1 MGEEHSGVPGLTI
14 ERQIAQ
20 TLPFLVY
27 TVWKFAFKFTLGL
40 NATKVTKM
48 SRAKLAFLFAA
59 SCLAVFGSVIVVP
72 NANSAAVGNDTD
84 SIPGSGDV
92 RSQVLL
98 GSGQFASVGGPIL
111 IDQLSFRAAP
121 GTGPVNFSIATMNL
135 FLSTSP
141 KFPNTSGPLMST
153 TFSDNVGADNT
164 LVFSGP
170 LSFTSP
176 GCTGPSVCLF
186 DINVNFTTPFLYN
199 PTQGRL
205 LLDLK
210 ISGFSGL
217 GGTLDAVSFTGP
229 PNGSGGSI
237 ASVNGGL
244 NDATG
249 GLSFGDDIVQ
259 LRYTAAVPEPTTGA
273 LVFIG
278 AGALAMIRRRRASRL
293 ARLA

>member
-1 MGEEHSGVPGLTI
+1 
-14 ERQIAQ
+14 
-20 TLPFLVY
+20 
-27 TVWKFAFKFTLGL
+27 
-40 NATKVTKM
+40 M
-48 SRAKLAFLFAA
+48 SKAKLVFLFAA
-59 SCLAVFGSVIVVP
+59 SCLAAFGSAIVVP
-72 NANSAAVGNDTD
+72 NANTTTVGNDTD

-92 RSQVLL
+92 RSQELL
-98 GSGQFASVGGPIL
+98 GSGQFVSVGGPIL
-111 IDQLSFRAAP
+111 IDQLSFRATP

-170 LSFTSP
+170 LSFAST
-176 GCTGPSVCLF
+176 GCTGPSVCPF
-186 DINVNFTTPFLYN
+186 DISVNFTTPFLYN
-199 PTQGRL
+199 PAQGRL

-229 PNGSGGSI
+229 PDGTGGSI

-244 NDATG
+244 NAATG
-249 GLSFGDDIVQ
+249 ILSFGDDIVQ
-259 LRYTAAVPEPTTGA
+259 VRYTAVPEPASEA
-273 LVFIG
+273 LLVIG
-278 AGALAMIRRRRASRL
+278 VAALALIRRSVISSQG
-293 ARLA
+293 

>member
-1 MGEEHSGVPGLTI
+1 MPRGN
-14 ERQIAQ
+14 Q
-20 TLPFLVY
+20 
-27 TVWKFAFKFTLGL
+27 
-40 NATKVTKM
+40 M
-48 SRAKLAFLFAA
+48 SKAKLVSLFAA
-59 SCLAVFGSVIVVP
+59 SCLAALGSVIVVP
-72 NANSAAVGNDTD
+72 NANTSTVGNDTD

-92 RSQVLL
+92 RSQELL

-121 GTGPVNFSIATMNL
+121 GTGSVNFSIATMNL

-153 TFSDNVGADNT
+153 TFADNVGADNT

-176 GCTGPSVCLF
+176 GCAGPSVCLF

-229 PNGSGGSI
+229 PGGTGGSI
-237 ASVNGGL
+237 ASVSGGL
-244 NDATG
+244 NDASG
-249 GLSFGDDIVQ
+249 VLNFGDDIVQ
-259 LRYTAAVPEPTTGA
+259 VRYTAAVPEPASGA
-273 LVFIG
+273 FLIIG
-278 AGALAMIRRRRASRL
+278 AATLALIRRNATSRAR
-293 ARLA
+293 